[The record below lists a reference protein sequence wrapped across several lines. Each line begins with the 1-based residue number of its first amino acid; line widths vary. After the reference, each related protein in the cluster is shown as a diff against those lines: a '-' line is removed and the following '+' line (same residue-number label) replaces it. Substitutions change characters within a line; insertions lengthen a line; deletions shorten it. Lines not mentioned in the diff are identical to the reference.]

1 MSVDIRETYNLK
13 KIQKFNNIDQTHNMD
28 QLKDVII
35 KSEKIQKPNININN
49 LVKSKEE
56 ENNKVLNESIKKR
69 TNQPYKGI
77 IKNFDYS
84 KIREK
89 HEEDLIVHKNTDA
102 DKDKKVF
109 DSKLNNYNN
118 TIQNQNTEIKQI
130 YSGDK
135 YTVNK
140 KDFDDT
146 KEVLDFKP
154 YMAIKDKF
162 IEDKKNFFTISRD
175 IELES
180 KFQNIYEKLF
190 SRQNVITIEIWFGFA
205 LFITKHFNVS
215 IDKIM
220 EFFNKKIPEP
230 YLVQKDTF
238 GDIVTPMA
246 KYVYKKL
253 SGGNISFYEK
263 YLKYKNK
270 YLLAKKN
277 IQ

>member
-1 MSVDIRETYNLK
+1 MSVDIRESYNLK

-89 HEEDLIVHKNTDA
+89 HEEDLVVHKITDV
-102 DKDKKVF
+102 DKDKIIF

-140 KDFDDT
+140 KDFDYQHKYKYRSKIDNNDDDT
-146 KEVLDFKP
+146 DLRVDRIEYYKKEQQKN
-154 YMAIKDKF
+154 
-162 IEDKKNFFTISRD
+162 EGNKKKIDD
-175 IELES
+175 ILLNLIDS
-180 KFQNIYEKLF
+180 GILSDDMNNINY
-190 SRQNVITIEIWFGFA
+190 
-205 LFITKHFNVS
+205 
-215 IDKIM
+215 DKIDVNALEDTLKK
-220 EFFNKKIPEP
+220 EFGEAEFNK
-230 YLVQKDTF
+230 L
-238 GDIVTPMA
+238 
-246 KYVYKKL
+246 
-253 SGGNISFYEK
+253 
-263 YLKYKNK
+263 LKELN
-270 YLLAKKN
+270 
-277 IQ
+277 

>member
-1 MSVDIRETYNLK
+1 MSVDIRESYNLK

-89 HEEDLIVHKNTDA
+89 HEEDLVVHKITDV
-102 DKDKKVF
+102 DKDKKMF

-140 KDFDDT
+140 KDFDYQHKYKYRSKIDNNDDDT
-146 KEVLDFKP
+146 DLRVDRIEYYKKEQHKN
-154 YMAIKDKF
+154 
-162 IEDKKNFFTISRD
+162 EGNKKKIDD
-175 IELES
+175 ILLNLIDS
-180 KFQNIYEKLF
+180 GILSDDMSNINY
-190 SRQNVITIEIWFGFA
+190 
-205 LFITKHFNVS
+205 
-215 IDKIM
+215 DKIDINALEDTLKK
-220 EFFNKKIPEP
+220 EFGEDEFNK
-230 YLVQKDTF
+230 L
-238 GDIVTPMA
+238 
-246 KYVYKKL
+246 
-253 SGGNISFYEK
+253 
-263 YLKYKNK
+263 LKELN
-270 YLLAKKN
+270 
-277 IQ
+277 

>member
-109 DSKLNNYNN
+109 DNKLNNYNN

-140 KDFDDT
+140 KDFDYQHKYKYRSKIDSNNDESELRVDRIEYYK
-146 KEVLDFKP
+146 KEQQKN
-154 YMAIKDKF
+154 
-162 IEDKKNFFTISRD
+162 EGNKKKIDD
-175 IELES
+175 ILLNLIDS
-180 KFQNIYEKLF
+180 GILSDDMTNINY
-190 SRQNVITIEIWFGFA
+190 
-205 LFITKHFNVS
+205 
-215 IDKIM
+215 DKIDINALEDTLKK
-220 EFFNKKIPEP
+220 EFGEEEFNK
-230 YLVQKDTF
+230 L
-238 GDIVTPMA
+238 
-246 KYVYKKL
+246 
-253 SGGNISFYEK
+253 
-263 YLKYKNK
+263 LKELN
-270 YLLAKKN
+270 
-277 IQ
+277 

>member
-13 KIQKFNNIDQTHNMD
+13 KIQKFNNIDQIHNMD

-35 KSEKIQKPNININN
+35 KTEKIQKPNININN
-49 LVKSKEE
+49 LIKSKEE

-89 HEEDLIVHKNTDA
+89 HEEDLIVHKNTEA

-140 KDFDDT
+140 KDFDYQHKYKYRSKIDNNNDESELRVDRIEYYK
-146 KEVLDFKP
+146 KEQQKN
-154 YMAIKDKF
+154 
-162 IEDKKNFFTISRD
+162 EGNKKKIDD
-175 IELES
+175 ILLNLIDS
-180 KFQNIYEKLF
+180 GILSDDMTNINY
-190 SRQNVITIEIWFGFA
+190 
-205 LFITKHFNVS
+205 
-215 IDKIM
+215 DKIDINALEDTLKK
-220 EFFNKKIPEP
+220 EFGEEEFNK
-230 YLVQKDTF
+230 L
-238 GDIVTPMA
+238 
-246 KYVYKKL
+246 
-253 SGGNISFYEK
+253 
-263 YLKYKNK
+263 LKELN
-270 YLLAKKN
+270 
-277 IQ
+277 

>member
-13 KIQKFNNIDQTHNMD
+13 KIQKFNNIDQIHNMD

-140 KDFDDT
+140 KDFDYQHKYKYRSKIDNNNDESELRVDRIEYYK
-146 KEVLDFKP
+146 KEQQKN
-154 YMAIKDKF
+154 
-162 IEDKKNFFTISRD
+162 EGNKKKIDD
-175 IELES
+175 ILLNLIDS
-180 KFQNIYEKLF
+180 GILSDDMTNINY
-190 SRQNVITIEIWFGFA
+190 
-205 LFITKHFNVS
+205 
-215 IDKIM
+215 DKIDINALEDTLKK
-220 EFFNKKIPEP
+220 EFGEEEFNK
-230 YLVQKDTF
+230 L
-238 GDIVTPMA
+238 
-246 KYVYKKL
+246 
-253 SGGNISFYEK
+253 
-263 YLKYKNK
+263 LKELN
-270 YLLAKKN
+270 
-277 IQ
+277 

>member
-56 ENNKVLNESIKKR
+56 ENNQVLNESIKKR

-102 DKDKKVF
+102 DKDKKAF

-140 KDFDDT
+140 KDFDYQHKYKYRSKIDNNDESDLRVDRIEYYK
-146 KEVLDFKP
+146 KEQHKN
-154 YMAIKDKF
+154 
-162 IEDKKNFFTISRD
+162 EGNKKKIDD
-175 IELES
+175 ILLNLIDS
-180 KFQNIYEKLF
+180 GILSDDMSNINY
-190 SRQNVITIEIWFGFA
+190 
-205 LFITKHFNVS
+205 
-215 IDKIM
+215 DKIDINALEDTLKK
-220 EFFNKKIPEP
+220 EFGEEEFNK
-230 YLVQKDTF
+230 L
-238 GDIVTPMA
+238 
-246 KYVYKKL
+246 
-253 SGGNISFYEK
+253 
-263 YLKYKNK
+263 LKELN
-270 YLLAKKN
+270 
-277 IQ
+277 